1 MKVRLTFI
9 EESLG
14 STPAKENLLR
24 DYIASKSSDPVKI
37 EEEIAAH
44 GVQAVEDDRMTVF
57 PRMADGRPIFWDYQI
72 KGFFKDSWQMLA
84 KAGKAGYEGGQACA
98 GIKAYKK
105 TIDGLIFVFPRQIP
119 VDLHGMKMDTCE
131 RPLRA
136 STPMGERTS
145 IAKSESVPDGSTLE
159 FEITCLDP
167 HLEECVIECLNY
179 GKLRGLSQWRNSG
192 KGRFTWER
200 LDEPDEKP
208 AKKRGRKKAAETTE
222 ESAEV

>member
-24 DYIASKSSDPVKI
+24 DYIVSKSGDPVKI

-57 PRMADGRPIFWDYQI
+57 PRTADGRPIFWDYQI

-84 KAGKAGYEGGQACA
+84 KAGKAGYEGGKACA

-105 TIDGLIFVFPRQIP
+105 VIDGLIFVYPRQIP
-119 VDLHGMKMDTCE
+119 IDLHGMKMDTCE

-145 IAKSESVPDGSTLE
+145 IAKSESVPEGSTLQ

-192 KGRFTWER
+192 KGRFTWECV
-200 LDEPDEKP
+200 EENMKPEKP
-208 AKKRGRKKAAETTE
+208 KKTRKKAAAGIE
-222 ESAEV
+222 